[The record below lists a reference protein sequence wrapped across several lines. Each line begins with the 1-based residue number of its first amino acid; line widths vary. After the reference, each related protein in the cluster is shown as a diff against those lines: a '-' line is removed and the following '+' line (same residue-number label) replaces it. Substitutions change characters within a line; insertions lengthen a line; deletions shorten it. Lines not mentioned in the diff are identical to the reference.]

1 MKSVNRKAIS
11 TLLGIVFAAPFLVVA
26 AIVGLHAAALANVRA
41 DWTFLG
47 LALASVV
54 VSVVNGHGSLTV
66 RTDHVDG
73 GCVEHED
80 NSDLRGT
87 SSVSLGY

>member
-1 MKSVNRKAIS
+1 MKSVNRKVIS
-11 TLLGIVFAAPFLVVA
+11 TLLGIVFATPFLAVA

-41 DWTFLG
+41 DWTFVG

-54 VSVVNGHGSLTV
+54 VSAVNGHGSLTV
-66 RTDHVDG
+66 RTGQVDG
-73 GCVEHED
+73 GAEHED
-80 NSDLRGT
+80 NADLRGT